1 LELRIEELRSSINVA
16 NKTREEEKQQLEERL
31 CLMDQARAALEK
43 KFDKF
48 RNNAADTQRFLSS
61 LLNNL
66 CLGAANKHDQEQQ
79 ALLMPADV
87 KEELLKRGGIDLGSQ
102 FPDIPAT
109 LRWAAANGHGEAA
122 ALLIQRGWA
131 RHTADSDG
139 VTALHL
145 AARGGH
151 TAMVQQL
158 LAAGA
163 PIEARQQRIDNS
175 TDRTQGTPLHW
186 AAIEGHIGPMIA
198 LLDAHA
204 EIDARNRWYRT
215 PLHCAARFGHLP
227 AVQLLAK
234 RGADKEARRDTNETP
249 LHFAIEEDKPEV
261 VTYLLDVGADINAWG
276 NRGTPLQYAQTR
288 GRPEIAQY
296 LESRGAKSEASTPV
310 GQYGRRFHNN
320 RRMTISDI

>member
-1 LELRIEELRSSINVA
+1 
-16 NKTREEEKQQLEERL
+16 
-31 CLMDQARAALEK
+31 
-43 KFDKF
+43 
-48 RNNAADTQRFLSS
+48 
-61 LLNNL
+61 
-66 CLGAANKHDQEQQ
+66 
-79 ALLMPADV
+79 
-87 KEELLKRGGIDLGSQ
+87 
-102 FPDIPAT
+102 
-109 LRWAAANGHGEAA
+109 
-122 ALLIQRGWA
+122 
-131 RHTADSDG
+131 
-139 VTALHL
+139 
-145 AARGGH
+145 
-151 TAMVQQL
+151 
-158 LAAGA
+158 
-163 PIEARQQRIDNS
+163 
-175 TDRTQGTPLHW
+175 
-186 AAIEGHIGPMIA
+186 MIA

-227 AVQLLAK
+227 AVQLLVK